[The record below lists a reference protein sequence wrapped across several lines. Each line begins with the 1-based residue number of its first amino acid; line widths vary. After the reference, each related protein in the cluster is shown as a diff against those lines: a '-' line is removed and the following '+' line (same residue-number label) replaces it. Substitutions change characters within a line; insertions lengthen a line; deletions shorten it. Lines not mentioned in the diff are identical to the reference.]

1 VINKKQELTWN
12 IVVDLDGTLVNSD
25 MLVENLFLF
34 LRHNPLRI
42 FRLVFWLFG
51 GKAHFKRKLA
61 DAVLPKV
68 DGIPYNKQLIDWL
81 TQQRSAGARL
91 VLATASDS
99 RIAQRIADDLGIFDE
114 VIGTQQSNLSS
125 HRKRAALVERFGERG
140 YEYVGNSRA
149 DLAVWQSASLIH
161 VANPERGVLAAARR
175 LGELGMVFDERPGY
189 GRTLLKALR
198 VHQWAK
204 NTLIFVPLLASHRFF
219 ELPLLWNGLVAFVA
233 FGACA
238 SSVYLLNDLFDLPDD
253 RQHPTKRY
261 RPLAAG
267 TLPIL
272 HALFLIPGLLMSAF
286 ALALWQLPWHFAA
299 VLAAYYLLTLAYSLW
314 LKRVVML
321 DVVTLAI
328 LYTLRVVAGAASM
341 ALMATFW
348 ILTFCMFIFLS
359 LAFVKRY
366 TELHDARQKGTNDKS
381 AGRGY
386 YPSDFELLASL
397 GSASGY
403 LSVLVL
409 ALYIND
415 AASATIYRSP
425 EWMWAACPLL
435 LFWLSRVWLL
445 AHRGQMHDD
454 PIVFALRDSVSRWT
468 GLTLLAVFAIATL

>member
-1 VINKKQELTWN
+1 MTRNL
-12 IVVDLDGTLVNSD
+12 VVDLDGTLIYSD

-34 LRHNPLRI
+34 LRHNPLRV
-42 FRLVFWLFG
+42 FEMLFWLFG
-51 GKAHFKRKLA
+51 GKANFKIKLA
-61 DAVLPKV
+61 DAVLPEVK
-68 DGIPYNKQLIDWL
+68 DLPYNHTLIEWL
-81 TQQRSAGARL
+81 RQQRSSGARL
-91 VLATASDS
+91 VLATASDR
-99 RIAQRIADDLGIFDE
+99 RIAGRVADHVGLFDE
-114 VIGTQQSNLSS
+114 VMGTESSNLSS
-125 HRKRAALVERFGERG
+125 HRKRAALVERFGEQG
-140 YEYVGNSRA
+140 FEYVGNSGA
-149 DLAVWQSASLIH
+149 DFAVWRSAAVIH
-161 VANPERGVLAAARR
+161 VVNPDRGVITKARK
-175 LGELGMVFDERPGY
+175 LGPVGMVIEGHRGY
-189 GRTLLKALR
+189 FGTLFKALR

-219 ELPLLWNGLVAFVA
+219 ELPLLWNGLLAFVA

-238 SSVYLLNDLFDLPDD
+238 SSVYLLNDLLDLPDD
-253 RQHPTKRY
+253 RQHPTKRN

-272 HALFLIPGLLMSAF
+272 HALFLIPGLLVAAF
-286 ALALWQLPWHFAA
+286 ALALWQLPWQFAA

-321 DVVTLAI
+321 DVVTLAM
-328 LYTLRVVAGAASM
+328 LYTVRVIAGAAAM
-341 ALMATFW
+341 ALAATFW

-366 TELHDARQKGTNDKS
+366 TELHDARQKGKKDKS

-386 YPSDFELLASL
+386 YPADFELLASL
-397 GSASGY
+397 GGASGY

-409 ALYIND
+409 ALYINE
-415 AASATIYRSP
+415 AASATLYRSP

-468 GLTLLAVFAIATL
+468 GLGLLVVFALAAL